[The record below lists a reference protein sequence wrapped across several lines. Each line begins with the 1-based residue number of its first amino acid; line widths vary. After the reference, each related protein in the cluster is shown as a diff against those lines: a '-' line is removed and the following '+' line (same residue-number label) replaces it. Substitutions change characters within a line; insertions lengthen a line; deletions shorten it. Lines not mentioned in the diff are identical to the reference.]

1 MRISIVLYRVL
12 FGEESKNKGGNLIS
26 PQGEAGLMNRIELMI
41 KYSPGFIHI
50 KLSFLWVLYTYR

>member
-1 MRISIVLYRVL
+1 VRISIVLYRVL

-41 KYSPGFIHI
+41 KYSPGAGCS
-50 KLSFLWVLYTYR
+50 KAG